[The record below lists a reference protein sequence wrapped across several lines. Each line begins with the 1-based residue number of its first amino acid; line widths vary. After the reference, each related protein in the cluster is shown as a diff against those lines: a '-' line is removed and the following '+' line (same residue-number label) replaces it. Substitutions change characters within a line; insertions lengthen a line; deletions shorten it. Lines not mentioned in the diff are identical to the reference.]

1 MIKALNF
8 IIMAISRFITE
19 KTIKTVTN
27 IAQKDAKEGWQVN
40 PNPKVV
46 EGIFKGLIRCSGQ
59 CPCSNNSQEK
69 ECPCSGYRNEDKC
82 CCNLYVKV

>member
-1 MIKALNF
+1 MSVSKY
-8 IIMAISRFITE
+8 ITE
-19 KTIKTVTN
+19 DVIKTVIS
-27 IAQKDAKEGWQVN
+27 IAQKNVKEGWQVN

-46 EGIFKGLIRCSGQ
+46 EGIFKGLIRSSGQ

-82 CCNLYVKV
+82 CCNLYVKI